1 MTDSVVQILVV
12 DDEAA
17 QRGIVA
23 DILTDAGYQVHTA
36 ADGGQALQSIQENSF
51 QVVLTD
57 LKMPG
62 KDGLEL
68 LNEIMRENHPLQV
81 IIMTAFGTIPS
92 AVEAIKHGAYDYL
105 TKPFNKEDLLRV
117 VARAADKAK
126 LVQENL
132 RLKEEVTERYHY
144 HNLIGKSA
152 AMRAVYQL
160 IERIKDIEATVLISG
175 ASGTGKE
182 LVARAIH
189 FSGNR
194 KNGPFVALNCGAIP
208 ATLIESELFGHEKGS
223 FTGAHKTYV
232 GKFEQAQRG
241 TIFLDEIGTMRPDLQ
256 IRLLRVLQEKS
267 IERIGSNQS
276 TELDVRV
283 IAATN
288 EDLQAKVKSGEFRAD
303 LYHRLNVF
311 NIQLPSLAERKEDI
325 ALLSRHFIKK
335 ISSMYNKPE
344 PILSAQAL
352 QTLEN
357 YAFPGN
363 VRELENIIEK
373 TIILSDEQVIT
384 SQNMVLPESDVVALP
399 RITEI
404 TLPDM
409 EEQLIINALQASH
422 GLLMEAAMKLGI
434 SYKTLQYRVKK
445 WGIDKNLFKADN
457 LK

>member
-1 MTDSVVQILVV
+1 MTKLAVQILVV

-17 QRGIVA
+17 QRNIIA
-23 DILTDAGYQVHTA
+23 DILIDAGYQVHTA
-36 ADGGQALQSIQENSF
+36 ANGDQALRSMHENRF

-68 LNEIMRENHPLQV
+68 LNQIMLENYPLQV

-92 AVEAIKHGAYDYL
+92 AVNAIKRGAYDYL

-117 VARAADKAK
+117 VGRAVDKAR

-132 RLKEEVTERYHY
+132 RLKEEVTARYHY
-144 HNLIGKSA
+144 HNLIGKSSV
-152 AMRAVYQL
+152 MRAIYQL
-160 IERIKDIEATVLISG
+160 IERIKDIDATVLISG

-194 KNGPFVALNCGAIP
+194 QSGPFVALNCGAIP

-283 IAATN
+283 IAASN
-288 EDLQAKVKSGEFRAD
+288 EDLQSKVKSGGFRAD

-311 NIQLPSLAERKEDI
+311 NIHLPSLAERKEDI

-335 ISSMYNKPE
+335 ISSMYNKSE

-384 SQNMVLPESDVVALP
+384 SQILLLPESDVAALP
-399 RITEI
+399 RITEL

-409 EEQLIINALQASH
+409 EEQLIINALQASQ
-422 GLLMEAAMKLGI
+422 GSLMDAARKLGI

-445 WGIDKNLFKADN
+445 WGIDKTLFK
-457 LK
+457 L